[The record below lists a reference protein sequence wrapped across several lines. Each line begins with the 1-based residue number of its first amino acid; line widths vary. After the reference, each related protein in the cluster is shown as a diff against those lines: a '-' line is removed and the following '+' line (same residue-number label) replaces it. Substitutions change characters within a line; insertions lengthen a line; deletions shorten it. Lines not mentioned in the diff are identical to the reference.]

1 MMEKGERSMP
11 TGIQS
16 RTQFLV
22 LAEFCQ
28 KVISSLLDYIN
39 GRDHLQRN
47 ILQEALGALK
57 SVQSGDP
64 YHFGQRS
71 AAALSSY
78 EEVRTLEEAWKQE
91 QIDDA
96 VRLTTELLAEPE
108 RDPSKN
114 AKAKEPLSSPSFKPR
129 RFGISNSRNERRPRI
144 SGSYAKPSRE
154 PDPRGLVSFPSSRF
168 R

>member
-1 MMEKGERSMP
+1 MP
-11 TGIQS
+11 AGIQS

-39 GRDHLQRN
+39 GRDQLQRN

-96 VRLTTELLAEPE
+96 VRLTTELLTEPE
-108 RDPSKN
+108 HDPSKN
-114 AKAKEPLSSPSFKPR
+114 AKA
-129 RFGISNSRNERRPRI
+129 
-144 SGSYAKPSRE
+144 RE
-154 PDPRGLVSFPSSRF
+154 LLALFSKLQTKALWNFEQPKQTPPPDLRELCQALKRA
-168 R
+168 